1 MCCCCLWAAD
11 SWLLVVGGVCVVDA
25 MCVVVGFLFV
35 KMLFFFFEQPFGGPF
50 ALLGCCAADGRHMA
64 SQSATGSQWV
74 ARGALH
80 DEDTVAPQE
89 RQRTKQGA
97 TERDKVTYKKS
108 TRYFAK
114 KYFAQTS
121 GVLGVE
127 NQ

>member
-35 KMLFFFFEQPFGGPF
+35 KMLFFFEQPFGGPF